1 MTNTSMPLL
10 LDGAISGMHQANM
23 QVDLD
28 GVDDLFGD
36 TVPLSLPSRLQSR
49 RLRRRLDE
57 LRGRGCC
64 Q

>member
-1 MTNTSMPLL
+1 MANTEMPLL
-10 LDGAISGMHQANM
+10 LDGTMSGMHQANM
-23 QVDLD
+23 QVHLD

-36 TVPLSLPSRLQSR
+36 NVPLHIPQRPLSR

-57 LRGRGCC
+57 LRGRGSC